1 MLNGEIFCSSVVCW
15 PEAAQAMTLQPEKNA
30 QIQNRQSTIFNR
42 QSSIQRGTGV
52 ESMISLRMASAWSDF
67 LNVEM

>member
-15 PEAAQAMTLQPEKNA
+15 SEAAQAMPLQPDKTRKSK
-30 QIQNRQSTIFNR
+30 IVNR